1 MGCEEARMLL
11 DAYADGELSAEQ
23 ERELMGHVRACEACK
38 QEFEAARLLKEMLCD
53 MDEEVAVP
61 LEAQAAWRSAVKKEA
76 KQRSIRRWSRWASA
90 AAAALVLVAG
100 CSFAFRND
108 RAAIIAEEPA
118 IIAEEP
124 ALMMAAAG
132 LVEKDGAGTAGAEMA
147 AADYSVWK
155 KYEVDN
161 VGTACSTIIQLTEEY
176 SGSFTSEPGEGG
188 SAYCSVE
195 LPKDYLE
202 DFLVAVSCIGTELES
217 ETMNLDD
224 ATVSVFFQIVAA

>member
-1 MGCEEARMLL
+1 MSCEEACMLL

-90 AAAALVLVAG
+90 AAAALVLIAG

-108 RAAIIAEEPA
+108 RAAIV
-118 IIAEEP
+118 AEEP

-176 SGSFTSEPGEGG
+176 SGSFISDPGEGG

-224 ATVSVFFQIVAA
+224 ETVSVFFQIVAA